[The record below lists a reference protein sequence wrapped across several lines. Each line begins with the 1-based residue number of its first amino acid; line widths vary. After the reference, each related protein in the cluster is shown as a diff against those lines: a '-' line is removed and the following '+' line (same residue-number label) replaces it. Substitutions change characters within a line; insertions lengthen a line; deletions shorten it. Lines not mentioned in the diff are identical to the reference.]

1 MMKQIEDINENYSSD
16 ELDQLLDNITPE
28 EQEQVDYKMKMAA
41 KIYAGL
47 KAKGWK
53 SIDLATT
60 LGLKSPSL
68 VSKWLSGTHNF
79 TIETLV
85 DIQRVLGIN
94 LLDVEPDQPKTQLD
108 VSFTVTV
115 KSSSLSK
122 DVYLPLQR
130 VIDDAGGLQATKIVV
145 KREY

>member
-1 MMKQIEDINENYSSD
+1 MKQIEEIHEDYSSD
-16 ELDQLLDNITPE
+16 ELDQLLNGITPA
-28 EQEQVDYKMKMAA
+28 EQEQVDYKMKMSA

-53 SIDLATT
+53 SLDLANI

-79 TIETLV
+79 TIDTLV

-94 LLDVEPDQPKTQLD
+94 LLDVEPDHFKPKLD
-108 VSFTVTV
+108 VNFTVTV
-115 KSSSLSK
+115 KPASISK
-122 DVYLPLQR
+122 DIYLPLQR
-130 VIDDAGGLQATKIVV
+130 VIDDAGRLQASKIEVR
-145 KREY
+145 K